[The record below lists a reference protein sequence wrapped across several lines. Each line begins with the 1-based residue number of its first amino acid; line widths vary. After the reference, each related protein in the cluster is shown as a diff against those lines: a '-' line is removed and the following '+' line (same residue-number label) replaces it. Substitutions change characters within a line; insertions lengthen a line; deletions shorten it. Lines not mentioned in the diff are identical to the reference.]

1 MIPADETDAVTFFG
15 AAGMLYCSAEL
26 AAGVIARVAANRAK
40 TPINEIF
47 LFIFKTSQFPFNRG
61 LTRGKVELNTTR
73 GDSIGIE
80 VSVGWRSLVS
90 DLSKVLVESYA

>member
-26 AAGVIARVAANRAK
+26 AAGVIASIAANRAK

-47 LFIFKTSQFPFNRG
+47 FFIFKTSQFPFNRVLIG
-61 LTRGKVELNTTR
+61 GKVKLNITR
-73 GDSIGIE
+73 EALINKH
-80 VSVGWRSLVS
+80 VRVGWRSTVR
-90 DLSKVLVESYA
+90 